1 MENMENTNV
10 KTKKPSIIERY
21 KFNKQNKGP
30 GHLSNMRLRNR
41 STGGYVGTV
50 IVLLLMASIMVIPMI
65 YIICQSL
72 KPLNELWI
80 FPPRFFPHNP
90 TFKNF
95 KDLVE
100 VMGTSVVPFSR
111 YIFNTI
117 FIAVVGTG
125 CHVIL
130 SSLCAYVFSRRRM
143 VGKEGLFKAVQTA
156 LMFVGGV
163 TTIPSFLIMVGL
175 GWIDTYW
182 AYIVP
187 AIGAPMGLYL
197 MKQFMEQMVPM
208 SIIEA
213 ARIDGCGEL
222 SILFRIVMPIVKS
235 AWVTLII
242 LSFQGL
248 WNTGGSTYIY
258 DESLKTFNYALQQ
271 IISVGVVR
279 AGIGAAGQVLLMIV
293 PISVFLISQSNVMET
308 MATSGMK
315 E

>member
-1 MENMENTNV
+1 MENT
-10 KTKKPSIIERY
+10 KKKKVSLAERIRFM
-21 KFNKQNKGP
+21 KENKGP
-30 GHLSNMRLRNR
+30 GHLSDIKLRNR
-41 STGGYVGTV
+41 SAGGYITTI
-50 IVLLLMASIMVIPMI
+50 IVLLLMSVVMVIPMV
-65 YIICQSL
+65 YIICNAI
-72 KPLNELWI
+72 KPLNELWV

-90 TFKNF
+90 TLKNF

-100 VMGTSVVPFSR
+100 VMSTSTVPFSR

-163 TTIPSFLIMVGL
+163 TTIPSFLIMVKL

-208 SIIEA
+208 SVIEA
-213 ARIDGCGEL
+213 ARIDGCGEFR
-222 SILFRIVMPIVKS
+222 ILFQIVMPIVKS

-248 WNTGGSTYIY
+248 WNTGGSNYIY

-271 IISVGVVR
+271 IISVGVIR
-279 AGIGAAGQVLLMIV
+279 AGIGAAGQVLLMLV
-293 PISVFLISQSNVMET
+293 PITVFLISQSNVMET